1 MKEFFALI
9 SLVCLAIASLY
20 SYICNDPSIFVMFA
34 GLEFICLTAVYIGAK
49 YLHTDDNVEN
59 YHSAHSL

>member
-9 SLVCLAIASLY
+9 SLICLVIASLY

-34 GLEFICLTAVYIGAK
+34 GLEFICLIAVYIGAR
-49 YLHTDDNVEN
+49 YLNDNNLEN
-59 YHSAHSL
+59 YHSAHSI